1 MLHVCA
7 FLLLQGALLST
18 AIAQTATTTTP
29 DPAVPAADSGFG
41 LLWLVVIVVLI
52 AAAAWYFMRRRSAAG
67 APPKTGV
74 YDRDQR

>member
-18 AIAQTATTTTP
+18 AIAQTATTAP
-29 DPAVPAADSGFG
+29 DPAAPAADSGFS
-41 LLWLVVIVVLI
+41 LLWLVVILVVI
-52 AAAAWYFMRRRSAAG
+52 AAAAWYFMRRRSAVG
-67 APPKTGV
+67 TPSKTGV